1 MGAKKGKKGK
11 KGKKKAG
18 ADTEPS
24 PEEKNYIL
32 QAEIESLTQK
42 LIAEQGR
49 ADVSKASENEKR
61 HRELQLD
68 RQLKDEEKRC
78 RDIISDM
85 TRQYKSRFEEMQSE
99 ITRLNDLSTAH
110 KSEVEDLTK
119 EYDDLIAE
127 KNEIQKNKDDEIN
140 SFKKRIDEM
149 SSDFA
154 EMLRDTLAKMQDRI
168 ETASKEWDADN
179 QVSLMERMQ
188 QNMLGDKAMWSI
200 NKSLVTFWMYSD
212 SLSSLNFKF
221 LSVLYH

>member
-1 MGAKKGKKGK
+1 
-11 KGKKKAG
+11 
-18 ADTEPS
+18 
-24 PEEKNYIL
+24 
-32 QAEIESLTQK
+32 
-42 LIAEQGR
+42 
-49 ADVSKASENEKR
+49 
-61 HRELQLD
+61 
-68 RQLKDEEKRC
+68 
-78 RDIISDM
+78 
-85 TRQYKSRFEEMQSE
+85 MQSE